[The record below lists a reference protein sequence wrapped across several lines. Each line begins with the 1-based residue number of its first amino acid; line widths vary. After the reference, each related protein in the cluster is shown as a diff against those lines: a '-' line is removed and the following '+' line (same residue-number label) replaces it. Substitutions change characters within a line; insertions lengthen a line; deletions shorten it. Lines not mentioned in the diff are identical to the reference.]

1 MWDQNGPVCKEILAR
16 YSDGRQFP
24 LGKWHFGPVVWKR
37 KKNAEYSF
45 NIFYIGMPEKKNLSR
60 SSFNGK
66 ERNLKQ
72 KSCNGPKWK
81 LKCFNRQNLW
91 SSLRSSLIFLSPSIG
106 LIYSWLYEE
115 SRTRYDEIESNSV
128 VRSPLRGFRV
138 PKNLNLKKKISSAG
152 TPSSPVNFCIGVAPK
167 VNKSTTQRSESST
180 NTTLTYRHHLLL
192 PLALMAQRQRTTSEE
207 NRKTT
212 LFKLPFGLDQS
223 LHWWSQ

>member
-1 MWDQNGPVCKEILAR
+1 MKEEKECWIFI
-16 YSDGRQFP
+16 QQP
-24 LGKWHFGPVVWKR
+24 LHWNAR
-37 KKNAEYSF
+37 KKF
-45 NIFYIGMPEKKNLSR
+45 NR

-91 SSLRSSLIFLSPSIG
+91 SSLWSSLIFLSPSIG

-212 LFKLPFGLDQS
+212 LFKLPFGLDESQS